1 MMEVLNPVIGRAA
14 FSKAGRD
21 KGKLFIVVGIVDED
35 FVLIADGD
43 LRPAERPKKKRL
55 KHLWFVDQSAVAI
68 VEKIN
73 SGSRGVSADLR
84 QVIREVKELLEG

>member
-55 KHLWFVDQSAVAI
+55 KHLRFVDQTADAI